1 MAKVNEKEKDKKALI
16 ILPIILGAGAAV
28 WLFLRRKVAAD
39 PDKAILFG
47 KVTDADTLAGVQGI
61 DVNCN
66 GYAAKTNGGG
76 DYQIINIPPGTYSV
90 TFTDPLERYEPQE
103 V

>member
-1 MAKVNEKEKDKKALI
+1 MAKVNEKEKEKKALI
-16 ILPIILGAGAAV
+16 ILPIFLGAGAL

-47 KVTDADTLAGVQGI
+47 KVTDAYSLAGIQGI
-61 DVNCN
+61 DVNCD
-66 GYAAKTNGGG
+66 GYAAKTNDGG

-90 TFTDPLERYEPQE
+90 TFMDPLGRYEPQE

>member
-1 MAKVNEKEKDKKALI
+1 MAKVNKKEKTKKALI
-16 ILPIILGAGAAV
+16 ILPIFIGVGGAL
-28 WLFLRRKVAAD
+28 WYFLRRKVVAD
-39 PDKAILFG
+39 PNKAILFG
-47 KVTDADTLAGVQGI
+47 KVVSAGTLTGIQGI

-66 GYAAKTNGGG
+66 GYAAKTNDGG
-76 DYQIINIPPGTYSV
+76 DYQIVNIPAGTYSV

>member
-16 ILPIILGAGAAV
+16 ILPILLGAGAV

-39 PDKAILFG
+39 PNKAILFG
-47 KVTDADTLAGVQGI
+47 QVVNADTLAGIQGI

-66 GYAAKTNGGG
+66 GHAAKTNGGG

-90 TFTDPLERYEPQE
+90 IFTDPLGRYEPQG

>member
-1 MAKVNEKEKDKKALI
+1 MPKLNERDKKALV
-16 ILPIILGAGAAV
+16 ILPIVAAAGGL

-47 KVTDADTLAGVQGI
+47 KVTDAYSLAGIQGI
-61 DVNCN
+61 DVNCD

-76 DYQIINIPPGTYSV
+76 DYQIINIPAGTYSV
-90 TFTDPLERYEPQE
+90 TFMDPLGRYEPQ
-103 V
+103 VV